1 MAEDDDVLTTD
12 DNESP
17 VSGYLS
23 IVLTIIGLVMLLLIK
38 ILGITSSDETGWSI
52 EFVLYLFISMTFAI
66 AGGFLG
72 FLGLSEDNNKK
83 IFPIIGLIVAAIY
96 VVSLG
101 YVIGKLGQRTKL
113 VSILKSIELQRAQN
127 GLRKQTRSAIS

>member
-1 MAEDDDVLTTD
+1 MADDDDILTTE
-12 DNESP
+12 DNNSP

-101 YVIGKLGQRTKL
+101 YVIAT
-113 VSILKSIELQRAQN
+113 SIS
-127 GLRKQTRSAIS
+127 